1 MNIILQQEG
10 RDEPTTARNTLVE
23 RAMHGTVSET
33 HVLSFVVLENRDYDE
48 SGWSLLLKSNT
59 AVGGVWQGRGD
70 GEKSCVAR

>member
-33 HVLSFVVLENRDYDE
+33 HVLSFVVVLEITMNQ
-48 SGWSLLLKSNT
+48 
-59 AVGGVWQGRGD
+59 VGHY
-70 GEKSCVAR
+70 